1 MSNTDVIYLV
11 LFFVCLLL
19 SAFFS
24 SSETAFISLQKLRLR
39 HLAETQGGAAKEV
52 AEMAQKPEHLLTTV
66 LLGNNLVNTAAAALA
81 TIVMASPGNL
91 ESLAYFPRIGG

>member
-11 LFFVCLLL
+11 LFFVCLLF

-39 HLAETQGGAAKEV
+39 HLARTDNAD
-52 AEMAQKPEHLLTTV
+52 
-66 LLGNNLVNTAAAALA
+66 
-81 TIVMASPGNL
+81 S
-91 ESLAYFPRIGG
+91 